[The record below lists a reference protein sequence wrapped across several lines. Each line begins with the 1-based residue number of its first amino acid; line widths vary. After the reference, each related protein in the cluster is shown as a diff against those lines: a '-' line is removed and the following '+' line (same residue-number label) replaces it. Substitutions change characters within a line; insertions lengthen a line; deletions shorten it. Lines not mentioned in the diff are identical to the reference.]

1 MPIQFGFCLPIFAW
15 PGARL
20 FRTPGFAQLDV
31 PRCMQLGVLAEQLGY
46 HSLWVADH
54 LMLGQ
59 DEAILEGWTTLA
71 ALAGMTQRARLGII
85 HYNHVFRHPAFTAK
99 MVATLDQISGGRM
112 IHFVDYGNNARE
124 YLAYGM
130 HDDAGD
136 DAARAIRIA
145 QMAEGLEL
153 TLALWQA
160 DEPVT
165 WHGVHYLTRNAVCKP
180 KPLQQPRPPIW
191 MGEVWPELLK
201 VAARHADAWNTTP
214 VSVAELRRRLALLK
228 AACDEAGRDV
238 TTIEK
243 TLEIQVLIAPDAAGL
258 RQKLRAMLA
267 LLPSNETAD
276 ANLMRYVNGDTDA
289 LPDEMRES
297 WLAGTPEQ
305 VRTRVQAYIAEGITH
320 FMLWFVD
327 APDDSGLRL
336 FAEQVMPT
344 FAHES

>member
-1 MPIQFGFCLPIFAW
+1 MIQFGFCLPIFAW

-31 PRCMQLGVLAEQLGY
+31 PRCMQLGVLAEQMGY

-54 LMLGQ
+54 LMLGR

-71 ALAGMTQRARLGII
+71 ALAGMTHRARLGII
-85 HYNHVFRHPAFTAK
+85 HYNNVFRHPAFTAK
-99 MVATLDQISGGRM
+99 MLATLDQISGGRM

-124 YLAYGM
+124 YLAYGLYA
-130 HDDAGD
+130 DAGD
-136 DAARAIRIA
+136 EAARTVRIA

-153 TLALWQA
+153 TLALWQTDA
-160 DEPVT
+160 PVT
-165 WHGVHYLTRNAVCKP
+165 WNGAHYLTHDAVCNP

-191 MGEVWPELLK
+191 MGEAWPELLK

-214 VSVAELRRRLALLK
+214 VSIAELRRRLVLLK

-238 TTIEK
+238 ATMEK
-243 TLEIQVLIAPDAAGL
+243 TLEIQVLIAPDDASL
-258 RQKLRAMLA
+258 RQKFQAMLA
-267 LLPSNETAD
+267 LILSNETAAPD
-276 ANLMRYVNGDTDA
+276 LLRYVNGETDV
-289 LPDEMRES
+289 LPDEMRET
-297 WLAGTPEQ
+297 WLAGTPDD
-305 VRTRVQAYIAEGITH
+305 VRARVQAYVAEGITH

-336 FAEQVMPT
+336 FAEQVMPY
-344 FAHES
+344 FLR